1 VPALRRCDPYCI
13 TAPTD
18 SRLGS
23 ISGSQICG
31 LHDINPNRFGQVAN
45 VVGLA
50 DKFGNPTEIYNGL
63 DLNIAARFGRG
74 GTLSG
79 GWNIGNT
86 FVSGAAGG
94 TTFSNTNNCFV
105 VDSPQQ
111 LYHCQSENPYQNR
124 IRMNGSYPLPFDL
137 QVAAVYQSLPAAN
150 YAALSSVSTTAIQ
163 PSLGRPLA
171 GGTRNVTIDLLG
183 TGAAY
188 LDQRINQLDLR
199 MTKMFRLPGRN
210 RVRANI
216 DLYNAFKV
224 STVLNVIST
233 YGSRWLQPT
242 QILDGRLLKFSAQID
257 F

>member
-1 VPALRRCDPYCI
+1 VPGLRRCDPYCI

-50 DKFGNPTEIYNGL
+50 DKFGNPMEIYNGF

-124 IRMNGSYPLPFDL
+124 IRLNGSYPLPFDL

-216 DLYNAFKV
+216 DLYNAFNV